1 MFTKA
6 VPGLGTAGAEG
17 GWMDEWV
24 GGWMDE
30 WVGGW
35 VDGWMAKGEGREGRS

>member
-24 GGWMDE
+24 GGW
-30 WVGGW
+30 